1 MIFKIMRF
9 VVLLSII
16 GEPCH
21 GTNKEKDHQSLTALM
36 QKVTDLINKNEIE
49 ELETLLDPNAFTM
62 VSPESHIYTSIQD
75 FSRYWA
81 NKIGEKTGIVKIITD
96 PKPVSHTRFIKD
108 DVGTCVGTCDH
119 HYHMA
124 DGQVKSI
131 RTIWTMVL
139 KKTNNQW
146 RIASAHISPMP
157 CEDKEEN
164 NGFFNKILGS
174 FLNLFSQKS
183 SDDTMIKEKA

>member
-1 MIFKIMRF
+1 MIFKIIRF
-9 VVLLSII
+9 VFLLSIV
-16 GEPCH
+16 GLPCY
-21 GTNKEKDHQSLTALM
+21 GTNKEKDHQSLSALM

-81 NKIGEKTGIVKIITD
+81 NKIGEKTGIVKIVTD
-96 PKPVSHTRFIKD
+96 PKPVSYTKFLND

-131 RTIWTMVL
+131 QTIWTMVL

-146 RIASAHISPMP
+146 RIASAHISPVVS
-157 CEDKEEN
+157 EN
-164 NGFFNKILGS
+164 KIEKNGFFQKIINMLLKI
-174 FLNLFSQKS
+174 FEDKIS
-183 SDDTMIKEKA
+183 SLVQ